1 MITPDEAR
9 QIRDSKPE
17 GWQPGHPGSDTMT
30 PEELGDARPQD
41 PVHGWLQ
48 LAVPRIGEDG
58 QAELSWSD
66 WREATGGEDLY
77 AMKHRVFWMR
87 PGSSGGGPYVRELP
101 IREGH
106 YLVRWVPAAVVLGI
120 GELRMRR
127 DWEQD
132 PSDLS
137 VTIVNA
143 NLKVLT
149 PARHYPLNLKTDEY
163 MNTPAHLSGQMHDH
177 ATEYARL
184 YGYKLAGVWTCARD
198 FTHRITAVPS

>member
-1 MITPDEAR
+1 
-9 QIRDSKPE
+9 
-17 GWQPGHPGSDTMT
+17 
-30 PEELGDARPQD
+30 
-41 PVHGWLQ
+41 
-48 LAVPRIGEDG
+48 
-58 QAELSWSD
+58 
-66 WREATGGEDLY
+66 
-77 AMKHRVFWMR
+77 
-87 PGSSGGGPYVRELP
+87 
-101 IREGH
+101 
-106 YLVRWVPAAVVLGI
+106 VLGI

-149 PARHYPLNLKTDEY
+149 PYRHYPLNLKMDDHGS
-163 MNTPAHLSGQMHDH
+163 PAMLTEQMREH

-198 FTHRITAVPS
+198 FTHRITAVPA